1 MAFSSVSNEDKLIA
15 LNAAKLEFERDLYK
29 NLIKLGINAETYNL
43 DSFEFDE
50 SSSTEETD
58 PDYNYKKHVHSLIT
72 RLNTVNA
79 KIVELS

>member
-43 DSFEFDE
+43 DNFEFDE

-72 RLNTVNA
+72 RLNAVNA
-79 KIVELS
+79 KILELS